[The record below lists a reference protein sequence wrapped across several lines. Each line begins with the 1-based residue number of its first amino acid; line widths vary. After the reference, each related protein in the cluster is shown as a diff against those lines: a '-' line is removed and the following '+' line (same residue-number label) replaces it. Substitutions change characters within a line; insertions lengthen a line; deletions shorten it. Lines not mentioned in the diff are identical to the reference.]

1 MNKYAA
7 EKIAQEYYN
16 LGAQLALTKHA
27 NFNRGFSSAINGLFG
42 GVAGLTAVP
51 YARELSQGMLSKYQP
66 FAEALARN
74 AQHAEA
80 MKYLAQAKALVPGE
94 GILGGAVG
102 GLARGAE
109 DALALSTGDQI
120 IGALPGV
127 LGLGAGAGLG
137 VGIYK
142 GLGKLDRRLGLY

>member
-42 GVAGLTAVP
+42 GFAGLTAVP
-51 YARELSQGMLSKYQP
+51 HARDLAHSMLSKYQP
-66 FAEALARN
+66 FADALTRN
-74 AQHAEA
+74 AVHPAELA
-80 MKYLAQAKALVPGE
+80 DLAKIRANAPSGQVGDAIKYYADK
-94 GILGGAVG
+94 
-102 GLARGAE
+102 AE

-120 IGALPGV
+120 IGMLPGA

-137 VGIYK
+137 LGIYK